1 MNPPERSQT
10 KPTEAQAPI
19 ALRGGPDF
27 DFHRDTFAYA
37 NETKWVYSVDPI
49 TGRQVSTPRVPEPSY
64 ALHCF
69 AMARTARQ
77 FWWHARFDPSLAA
90 PDEATCRRLIR
101 EVVSGKS
108 PARSVRNIVI
118 PGYTGLREFSATWEA
133 LLKRECGGAWQSY
146 FQRGNWR
153 MIFPFTRAHQQS
165 EADRLLSIL
174 EQGGLPV
181 VHVLRFPQLTINH
194 TVLLFSVRSNPNTI
208 EFRAYDPNIPE
219 REVGLC
225 FDRATRTFTWPALPY
240 FAGGRVDVY
249 EIYRGWIY

>member
-1 MNPPERSQT
+1 M
-10 KPTEAQAPI
+10 
-19 ALRGGPDF
+19 
-27 DFHRDTFAYA
+27 
-37 NETKWVYSVDPI
+37 
-49 TGRQVSTPRVPEPSY
+49 
-64 ALHCF
+64 
-69 AMARTARQ
+69 
-77 FWWHARFDPSLAA
+77 
-90 PDEATCRRLIR
+90 
-101 EVVSGKS
+101 
-108 PARSVRNIVI
+108 I
-118 PGYTGLREFSATWEA
+118 PGYAGLREFSVAWEA

-153 MIFPFTRAHQQS
+153 MVFPFTRAHQQN

-194 TVLLFSVRSNPNTI
+194 TVLLFSARSHAGTI

-219 REVGLC
+219 REVILC

-240 FAGGRVDVY
+240 FVGGRVDVY